1 MARAVG
7 LDIGSH
13 TIKVVELTGS
23 PKAFRIQRVAVRE
36 IPQPPSPEQGGQP
49 EGAEPYDR
57 AQVTARAVREVFS
70 SLKLPAEDVCASFD
84 SGTTISREITVPFF
98 EPEKIRKVVKF
109 EAEHHLHSQSVD
121 EVVVNWI
128 KTGETKEGSRLTIF
142 ASSKEELVQHL
153 AVMRLAGVEPATI
166 DMDAT
171 ALFTCADALG
181 LVAKNPNA
189 ILLNVGAR
197 VTQLLLLVDGKPRML
212 RSFLLGVA
220 HLPPALPGGGHGG
233 GVGRADDLL
242 VPAAEVA
249 ARTAVKGQTELAPA
263 GAQIEFVKKLHREV
277 IRSLA
282 SVRQDAPP
290 TVVYL
295 SGGGSLVT
303 DVKEALQ
310 ERFGLPVE
318 RLNVFDHA
326 PCRDPGVDP
335 AYVGSSIPGA
345 VGCALR
351 LLGHNPL
358 GTELLQDEFAPS
370 NTFEVLRTAA
380 ATAVTL
386 LFLVLLGLNYKAT
399 REHDA
404 ARALNT
410 RIYNAAGK
418 MFANAERAYLM
429 KVDAKDEGSA
439 DKAVAAWLKGQPPDH
454 TRIGNLRRHLV
465 NRHRKLQS
473 DLGMA
478 KEIPEVPSA
487 TRVMFELWRA
497 LSAVPRDELG
507 EHFAIVKLDVS
518 ERRCTFTIEAT
529 APEVFD
535 QVRALVT
542 KNDYLRGRAKDKQ
555 RVLEAQSRQ
564 KTNEGH
570 ESQGFEIK
578 FEEQD

>member
-13 TIKVVELTGS
+13 TVKVVELTGS
-23 PKAFRIQRVAVRE
+23 PKSFRIQRVAVRE
-36 IPQPPSPEQGGQP
+36 IPPAPAEQP

-57 AQVTARAVREVFS
+57 TQAAAKVVRELFS
-70 SLKLPAEDVCASFD
+70 SLRLPPEDVCACFD
-84 SGTTISREITVPFF
+84 SGTTISREITVPFL
-98 EPEKIRKVVKF
+98 EPDKIRKVVKF

-142 ASSKEELVQHL
+142 ASSKQELVQHL
-153 AVMRLAGVEPATI
+153 AVMRVAGVEPATI

-197 VTQLLLLVDGKPRML
+197 VTQLLLLVDGKPRMV
-212 RSFLLGVA
+212 RSFLLGVG
-220 HLPPALPGGGHGG
+220 HLPPGLPGGM
-233 GVGRADDLL
+233 GRADGGDLL
-242 VPAAEVA
+242 LPVAEVA
-249 ARTAVKGQTELAPA
+249 SRAAAQGTTELAPP
-263 GAQIEFVKKLHREV
+263 GAEIEFVKKLHREV

-290 TVVYL
+290 TIVYL
-295 SGGGSLVT
+295 SGGGAMVP

-318 RLNVFDHA
+318 RVNVFDHV
-326 PCRDPGVDP
+326 PCRDAGVDP
-335 AYVGSSIPGA
+335 AYVGTAIPEA

-370 NTFEVLRTAA
+370 NTFEVIRTAA

-386 LFLVLLGLNYKAT
+386 LFLVLLGLNLKAT

-404 ARALNT
+404 ARALNS
-410 RIYNAAGK
+410 RIYNAAGN
-418 MFANAERAYLM
+418 MFTLAEKAYLT
-429 KVDAKDEGSA
+429 KVDSQDEGSA
-439 DKAVAAWLKGQPPDH
+439 EKQVRDWLRSQPPDH
-454 TRIGNLRRHLV
+454 TRIGNLRRQLIT
-465 NRHRKLQS
+465 RHRKLQS

-478 KEIPEVPSA
+478 KDIPEVPSA
-487 TRVMFELWRA
+487 TRVLFELYKA

-507 EHFAIVKLDVS
+507 EHFAIVKMDVS

-535 QVRALVT
+535 QVRALVA
-542 KNDYLRGRAKDKQ
+542 KNEYLVGRAKNKQ
-555 RVLEAQSRQ
+555 QVLEAQSRQ
-564 KTNEGH
+564 KTNEGY
-570 ESQGFEIK
+570 ESQGFDIK